1 MLLAKFDSGWKLE
14 KQKCYAEY
22 LVTEINQRL
31 PGAKGERKEI
41 DFKGAQIISQGVRNI
56 LS

>member
-1 MLLAKFDSGWKLE
+1 MLLANFDSGWKLE

-31 PGAKGERKEI
+31 PGAEGERKEI